1 MNQTSSGEYF
11 FERELQTMEVP
22 NGVDKSLEV
31 KVMWGPIVLDAYQI
45 KDDESFLIGDHPD
58 ATLGISTSALG
69 QQLFPLV
76 SPGGIRGHVV
86 SLTNGMNL
94 EIIKDGQPLALKIP
108 TSKGSVYSHAIQIGE
123 RCRLSIGQLA
133 FVIQYSGPARGVKS
147 RAFTNTDLGLMK
159 WFVIFLVAAIG
170 LWTAIQ
176 MTPKVK
182 SEFSDYIKNPHRY
195 AIAAP
200 LHRPDKKTT
209 FEKIEKKIIESV
221 KTGKL
226 SKWKASAK
234 NKNGSVP
241 KNTPAEKDWRSKTQG
256 SLLDLLKK
264 RGGGTSGH
272 GGHISGGV
280 TVADLDQELEG
291 VHRPGMGNTGGI
303 GSLRDGSGG
312 PGVGGNGL
320 DIDSHGPFGNN
331 IEFTRVTVPIQSIGA
346 IKVERPKKPP
356 TTVVG
361 GLTKDVVGDYINRHW
376 NRLRFCYS
384 QELGRDPNLY
394 GKITVNFTIGADGRV
409 FEADILQ
416 TTMHDNNVE
425 QCVLRAMRLIRF
437 PKPKGG
443 GEVIVTYPF
452 MFRTVG

>member
-11 FERELQTMEVP
+11 FERELQAMEIP
-22 NGVDKSLEV
+22 SSVDKSLEV

-45 KDDESFLIGDHPD
+45 QDDESFMIGDHPD
-58 ATLGISTSALG
+58 ASLAVSTPGLG

-86 SLTNGMNL
+86 SLTKGMDL
-94 EIIKDGQPLALKIP
+94 EIIKDGRPLDLNIP
-108 TSKGSVYSHAIQIGE
+108 KGAGSVYSHAMHVGE
-123 RCRLSIGQLA
+123 RCRLTIDQLA
-133 FVIQYSGPARGVKS
+133 FVIQYSGPAHGVKS
-147 RAFTNTDLGLMK
+147 RALANTDLGLVK
-159 WFVIFLVAAIG
+159 WFVLFLVAAMG

-176 MTPKVK
+176 LTPKAE

-209 FEKIEKKIIESV
+209 FEKIEKKIIENV
-221 KTGKL
+221 KTAKR

-234 NKNGSVP
+234 NHDGSIP
-241 KNTPAEKDWRSKTQG
+241 KNTPAEKDWRKKTKG
-256 SLLDLLKK
+256 SLLDLLKE
-264 RGGGTSGH
+264 RGGGPGGH
-272 GGHISGGV
+272 GGNISGGV
-280 TVADLDQELEG
+280 SVADLDQQLEG
-291 VHRPGMGNTGGI
+291 VRRHGSGNTGGI

-312 PGVGGNGL
+312 PGVGGDGL
-320 DIDSHGPFGNN
+320 GIGPGSPFGNSL
-331 IEFTRVTVPIQSIGA
+331 EFTQVTVPIQNIRA

-356 TTVVG
+356 TTVIG

-376 NRLRFCYS
+376 NRLKFCYS
-384 QELGRDPNLY
+384 RELSRDPNLY
-394 GKITVNFTIGADGRV
+394 GKITVNFTIGAEGRV

-416 TTMHDNNVE
+416 TTMNDNNVE
-425 QCVLRAMRLIRF
+425 QCVLRTMRRIRF

-452 MFRTVG
+452 MFRTAG